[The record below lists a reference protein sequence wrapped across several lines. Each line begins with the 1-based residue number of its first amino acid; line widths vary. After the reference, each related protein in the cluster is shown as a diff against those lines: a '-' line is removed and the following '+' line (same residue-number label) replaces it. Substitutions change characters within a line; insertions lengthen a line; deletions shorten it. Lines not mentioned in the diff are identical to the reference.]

1 MESSAKYGVERYFP
15 DPARKPGTIGLALS
29 GGGFRATLF
38 HLGSLRRLNELGLL
52 TQIDTFSSASGGSIT
67 AAQLARH
74 RLEHA
79 AEWAERGR
87 PIARFDE
94 ELAGPLRRFCGQDIR
109 TTALVSQVY
118 PWRWLKRGA
127 AVEALADRLVSGPAG
142 RVRLSDLPDSPR
154 FVLCATDL
162 RFRAQWVFDT
172 GCRRI
177 GSEPAGYAP
186 LTDHWTLAR
195 AAAASACFPPA

>member
-1 MESSAKYGVERYFP
+1 M
-15 DPARKPGTIGLALS
+15 I
-29 GGGFRATLF
+29 
-38 HLGSLRRLNELGLL
+38 HHNELGLL

-118 PWRWLKRGA
+118 PWRWLKR
-127 AVEALADRLVSGPAG
+127 
-142 RVRLSDLPDSPR
+142 
-154 FVLCATDL
+154 
-162 RFRAQWVFDT
+162 
-172 GCRRI
+172 
-177 GSEPAGYAP
+177 
-186 LTDHWTLAR
+186 
-195 AAAASACFPPA
+195 